1 MSFTFTFSGCLG
13 KTKVSSNRSLQS
25 MNRWQRTI
33 GEAMCW
39 TFLAPLVRA
48 RRTRSMHAFAV
59 ELHDRQRI
67 DRLLNE
73 LVLRHSDLLS

>member
-1 MSFTFTFSGCLG
+1 M
-13 KTKVSSNRSLQS
+13 
-25 MNRWQRTI
+25 

-59 ELHDRQRI
+59 EFHDRQRI

-73 LVLRHSDLLS
+73 LILTHSDLLS